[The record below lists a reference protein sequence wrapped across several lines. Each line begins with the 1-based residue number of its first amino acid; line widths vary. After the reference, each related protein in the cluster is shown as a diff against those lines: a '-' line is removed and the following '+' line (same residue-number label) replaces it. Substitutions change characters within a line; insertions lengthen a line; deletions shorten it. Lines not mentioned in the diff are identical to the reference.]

1 MIFPCHCWPDLTTF
15 YGNYE
20 DTLVLIQYSLLLHRS
35 IILYEFITFL
45 FCQTLVKHVLLT
57 LCHLGKITI
66 SAIYHNTTRETEP
79 VKMIFDLKREIMS
92 LINASR
98 LGLWWDIP
106 NFFHYASCFSE
117 LNLAINVTLKLSPLE
132 LDESSNQAQ
141 YHAEEIAKSRPFF
154 IPDISKDQQIIKMI
168 KESEISPLK
177 ECFQHLIDNDR

>member
-1 MIFPCHCWPDLTTF
+1 MNFEQRLYVVNYKQLTVDYFAQSLLFYPLFGMIFPCHCWTDLTTF

-66 SAIYHNTTRETEP
+66 SAIYHNTIRETDPIE
-79 VKMIFDLKREIMS
+79 MIFDLKREIMS

-98 LGLWWDIP
+98 LGLW
-106 NFFHYASCFSE
+106 
-117 LNLAINVTLKLSPLE
+117 
-132 LDESSNQAQ
+132 
-141 YHAEEIAKSRPFF
+141 
-154 IPDISKDQQIIKMI
+154 
-168 KESEISPLK
+168 
-177 ECFQHLIDNDR
+177 

>member
-1 MIFPCHCWPDLTTF
+1 MNFQQRQKIRCCKLQVIYGRLSCSKCTFLPSFGMIFPCHCWTDLTTF

-98 LGLWWDIP
+98 LGLW
-106 NFFHYASCFSE
+106 
-117 LNLAINVTLKLSPLE
+117 
-132 LDESSNQAQ
+132 
-141 YHAEEIAKSRPFF
+141 
-154 IPDISKDQQIIKMI
+154 
-168 KESEISPLK
+168 
-177 ECFQHLIDNDR
+177 